1 MTYKITITN
10 DFLYITT
17 ATESTSVFLGD
28 TNTQNAL
35 KEMLS
40 DFHNNC
46 IFFITP
52 PSYGVI
58 AEYEYKELSISD
70 FIRDMIDTKFP
81 HPALK
86 LWAISVIMEA

>member
-17 ATESTSVFLGD
+17 ATESTIVSLGSPS
-28 TNTQNAL
+28 TQKEL
-35 KEMLS
+35 KDVLS
-40 DFHNNC
+40 NFHDNC
-46 IFFITP
+46 IFFI
-52 PSYGVI
+52 PSPSNGML

-70 FIRDMIDTKFP
+70 FIRDMIDSKFP

-86 LWAISVIMEA
+86 LWAISIIMEA